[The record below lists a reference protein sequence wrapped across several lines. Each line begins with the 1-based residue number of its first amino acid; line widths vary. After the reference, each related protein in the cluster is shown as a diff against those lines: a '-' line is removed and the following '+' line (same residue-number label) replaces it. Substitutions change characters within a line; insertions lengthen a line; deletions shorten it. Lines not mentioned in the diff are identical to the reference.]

1 MSYKFNPFTG
11 TFDEVTAPK
20 TGWAQYSDTEHT
32 SVDPFDI
39 TDGQFVTL
47 PNNAGSK
54 IETYLPA
61 GVTSLYNSTTQRIT
75 PNKIGDYNT
84 ITVRFKA
91 VASTST
97 TNLDFG
103 IDIGGAQGV
112 IFGDVKVFPKGAGVE
127 HSFSISCPGFSLATF
142 VANGG
147 AVKLGATGG
156 DIEVYNIEFQIV
168 RIHSA

>member
-11 TFDEVTAPK
+11 TFDEVNLPK
-20 TGWAQYSDTEHT
+20 TGWAQYMDTAYT
-32 SVDPFDI
+32 STSPFDI
-39 TDGQFVTL
+39 ADGSFVTL

-54 IETYLPA
+54 IETYLPV
-61 GVTSLYNSTTQRIT
+61 GVTALYDSTAGKIT
-75 PNKIGDYNT
+75 PKAIGDYNT
-84 ITVRFKA
+84 ISIRFKA

-97 TNLDFG
+97 THLDFG
-103 IDIGGAQGV
+103 IDIGGTPGV
-112 IFGDVKVFPKGAGVE
+112 IFGDIKVFPKGAGVE
-127 HSFSISCPGFSLATF
+127 HSFSISCPGFSLGTF

-147 AVKLGATGG
+147 VVKLGASGG